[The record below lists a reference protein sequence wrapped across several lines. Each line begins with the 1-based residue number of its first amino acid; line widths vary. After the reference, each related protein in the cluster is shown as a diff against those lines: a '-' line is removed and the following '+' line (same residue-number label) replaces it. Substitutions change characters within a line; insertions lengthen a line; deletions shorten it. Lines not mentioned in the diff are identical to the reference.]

1 MKIPLWKSL
10 KAARPASLLLFVL
23 CIVTAAPA
31 LNGMLQPQNNHIV
44 YAASIAAPYA
54 AATQSASIAASYSA
68 STTASSASS
77 DSAGSAPELLHI
89 LSTSDI
95 HCRYLPY
102 DYSGDREDFSGSMA
116 QIASAVKKIRGSSD
130 SSILIDVG
138 DSIQGSL
145 SKTYLEQSIH
155 PFASGAN
162 LIGYDV
168 WTLGNHEFNFGPGP
182 LRSVIGQMDA
192 SVLCGNVRNPDGS
205 PYAPAYTII
214 EKNGIKIGVI
224 GMVTPSTSVFAADK
238 LGAYTVVDPLEETK
252 KAVRAIRGKCDVL
265 IAAEHMGLD
274 EELGIYGSGAEDIAR
289 ECPEIDV
296 ILAAH
301 AHTRVSE
308 KFVNGVL
315 ITENRKLGK
324 TLSDITVAL
333 RREKDGTYRILS
345 KKARTVDISQYEADL
360 EFLEALGT
368 AKALSDNE
376 NQRIVGRLDGLALSP
391 DPAVLAEYMGGVN
404 PAAEEEQV
412 IDGADTV
419 ITAAA
424 EMQPTASDGNA
435 DAAQEGRA
443 VLETDA
449 AIKTASAE
457 GETAESVRTSAAED
471 EKTENI
477 RFADSLPLAAR
488 GQSALTDFINEV
500 QMSYTGADI
509 SATYVPADKEGID
522 ESDIRVADLRK
533 IYPKDYTIYKL
544 RISGKQLREYME
556 WSAAYYDTYDV
567 GGELRPAKGK
577 KRTDCDIFY
586 GVRYKIDVS
595 KPAGQRIA
603 FLEKADGSEVSDDD
617 EFSIAVN
624 RVRAAQLVWG
634 SGIFQEPGSHC
645 KIIQA
650 DVRSEYSGLRE
661 MIGDYIER
669 HCLRWLRFRKAG
681 ETRLS
686 GWELAAMYH

>member
-1 MKIPLWKSL
+1 MKIPFGKCL
-10 KAARPASLLLFVL
+10 KAARSSVLLLFVL
-23 CIVTAAPA
+23 CCITITKAITVEARDADF
-31 LNGMLQPQNNHIV
+31 V
-44 YAASIAAPYA
+44 YAASH
-54 AATQSASIAASYSA
+54 AASYAA
-68 STTASSASS
+68 S
-77 DSAGSAPELLHI
+77 DPFVPAPELLHI

-102 DYSGDREDFSGSMA
+102 DYSGDREDLSGSLS
-116 QIASAVKKIRGSSD
+116 QISSAVKEIRSS
-130 SSILIDVG
+130 SNNSILIDAG

-145 SKTYLEQSIH
+145 SKTYLEQSMH

-168 WTLGNHEFNFGPGP
+168 WVLGNHEFNFGPGP

-214 EKNGIKIGVI
+214 EKNGVRIGVI

-238 LGAYTVVDPLEETK
+238 LGACTVVDPLEETK

-301 AHTRVSE
+301 AHSRVSE
-308 KFVNGVL
+308 KVVNGVL

-324 TLSDITVAL
+324 TLSDITIAL
-333 RREKDGTYRILS
+333 KREKDGTYRVLS
-345 KKARTVDISQYEADL
+345 KKARTVDISQYEPDP
-360 EFLEALGT
+360 EFLEALGA
-368 AKALSDNE
+368 AKALSDRE
-376 NQRIVGRLDGLALSP
+376 NQRVVGRLDGLALSP
-391 DPAVLAEYMGGVN
+391 DPAVLARYMDAAD
-404 PAAEEEQV
+404 PAADEEYLKASSAAKE
-412 IDGADTV
+412 DS
-419 ITAAA
+419 TAPEIKAA
-424 EMQPTASDGNA
+424 KKDS
-435 DAAQEGRA
+435 AAPEVNTSQEGHA
-443 VLETDA
+443 MAETDA
-449 AIKTASAE
+449 AIKTASADA
-457 GETAESVRTSAAED
+457 GAAESVRTASAG
-471 EKTENI
+471 TI

-488 GQSALTDFINEV
+488 GQSALADFINEV

-509 SATYVPADKEGID
+509 SATYVPADTEGIG

-556 WSAAYYDTYDV
+556 WSASYYDMYDAY
-567 GGELRPAKGK
+567 GIADTNAAADTDGINDTGEGLRPANGK

-586 GVRYKIDVS
+586 GVSYRIDVS
-595 KPAGQRIA
+595 KPAGQRIT
-603 FLEKADGSEVSDDD
+603 FLAKADGSAVRDDD

-634 SGIFQEPGSHC
+634 SGIFKESGSHC
-645 KIIQA
+645 EIIQA
-650 DVRSEYSGLRE
+650 DVHSEFSGLRE

-669 HCLRWLRFRKAG
+669 HCLRRLRFRRDC
-681 ETRLS
+681 ETRET
-686 GWELAAMYH
+686 GWELTA